1 MKNTRFGLI
10 AIVSA
15 AALALSACGAGTES
29 AGGGG
34 GDGTAGAGGGSGP
47 LRVGIK
53 FDQPGLGLQE
63 GSNYTGFDVE
73 VAKYVGEQLGRDIQF
88 SEAPTPQ
95 RETLLRTDQVDM
107 IVATYSIT
115 DERKQQV
122 SFAGPY
128 LIAGQDLLVREN
140 DTAITG
146 PQTLEGKTLCSV
158 RGSTPAQRVQKEHP
172 GVQLQEYDTYSNCVE
187 ELVNG
192 TVDAVTTDDVILAG
206 FAAQPQFKGKVK
218 LVGKPFSEENLGIGV
233 QKDADELCNQVTD
246 ALKKMIDSGT
256 WQTKVDEVF
265 GAAGYK
271 PGPGNPPTPSCQKA

>member
-1 MKNTRFGLI
+1 MKKTRIGLM

-15 AALALSACGAGTES
+15 AALALSACGAGTED
-29 AGGGG
+29 AGGGT
-34 GDGTAGAGGGSGP
+34 GDSTAGGGATGP

-63 GSNYTGFDVE
+63 GANYTGFDVE
-73 VAKYVGEQLGRDIQF
+73 VANYIGQQLGRGVQF

-140 DTAITG
+140 ETAITG
-146 PQTLEGKTLCSV
+146 PETLEGKTLCSV

-206 FAAQPQFKGKVK
+206 FAAQPQFSGKVK
-218 LVGKPFSEENLGIGV
+218 LVGNPFSQENLGVGV
-233 QKDADELCNQVTD
+233 QKDNEQLCNQVTD
-246 ALKKMIDSGT
+246 ALKQMIDSGA
-256 WQTKVDEVF
+256 WQQKVDEVF

-271 PGPGNPPTPSCQKA
+271 PGPGNPPTPTCQRA

>member
-1 MKNTRFGLI
+1 MKKTRIGLM

-15 AALALSACGAGTES
+15 AALALSACGAGTED
-29 AGGGG
+29 AGGGT
-34 GDGTAGAGGGSGP
+34 GDSTAGGGATGP

-63 GSNYTGFDVE
+63 GANYTGFDVE
-73 VAKYVGEQLGRDIQF
+73 VANYIGQQLGRGVQF

-140 DTAITG
+140 ETAITG
-146 PQTLEGKTLCSV
+146 PETLEGKTLCSV

-206 FAAQPQFKGKVK
+206 YAAQPQFSGKVK
-218 LVGKPFSEENLGIGV
+218 LGGNPFSQENLGVGV
-233 QKDADELCNQVTD
+233 QKDNEQLCNQVTD
-246 ALKKMIDSGT
+246 ALKQMIDSGA
-256 WQTKVDEVF
+256 WQQKVDEVF

-271 PGPGNPPTPSCQKA
+271 PGPGNPPTPTCQRA